1 MESTVSMIVVPTAM
15 LTNPNAGWSDT
26 DLVEACRRGDA
37 EAWSALLDK
46 YKRLIYAI
54 PFRYGATAA
63 DADDIFQAVCLELY
77 EELPRLRRTEGL
89 RSWLSTVTSRESL
102 RWKQRTKR
110 RGEEDL
116 ENAAEPVAETASLPE
131 LEVLERGQIVH
142 NAIAAIPE
150 RCQRM
155 VRMLFFEDPPRPY
168 EAVAAELGLAIG
180 SIGFI
185 RGRCLNKL
193 QKALEEA
200 GF

>member
-1 MESTVSMIVVPTAM
+1 MTAAD
-15 LTNPNAGWSDT
+15 LGLAKPHPGWSDSE
-26 DLVEACRRGDA
+26 LVEACREGNA
-37 EAWSALLDK
+37 EAWNALLEK

-63 DADDIFQAVCLELY
+63 DADDIFQAVCMELY
-77 EELPRLRRTEGL
+77 EELPRLRRTEAL

-102 RWKQRTKR
+102 RWKQRRKR
-110 RGEEDL
+110 RGEEDW
-116 ENAAEPVAETASLPE
+116 ENAPEPAADASIAPD
-131 LEVLERGQIVH
+131 LEELERGQLVH
-142 NAIAAIPE
+142 NAIALLPD

-155 VRMLFFEDPPRPY
+155 VRMLFFEDPPRAY

-193 QKALEEA
+193 QKALAEV